1 MDKLTQDAEKLII
14 EINDAISDMLN
25 DDLDIEKIDD
35 DIDLFFYDLDSYATD
50 YEAIKNAFSYPNGK
64 CPCKL
69 SITLIFQR
77 LALIDLFYGTNI
89 VRMRQFGLDD
99 LAKEIWSLCYVGN
112 GNHSDKELANKLVAF
127 TNKYTSS
134 YIKANKNSNAPI
146 EKAFIGHY
154 GLTSFSNNQ
163 ITHPEAPSILSKYF
177 FFLMQQN
184 MPNNIGFPI
193 YDSIVCKYAPKI
205 ANKLGIKS
213 YGCKSDIG
221 IYTYM
226 LYQIIKVLESKNPQ
240 LWNQRNTRR
249 TKFALFDHFLW
260 RVGKAKD
267 KSYSLLLTRQE
278 YVNYITKSILPQR
291 IIQWQNINF

>member
-1 MDKLTQDAEKLII
+1 MNNLTQEAEDLII

-35 DIDLFFYDLDSYATD
+35 DINLLSHELDSYATD
-50 YEAIKNAFSYPNGK
+50 YVAIKNAFSYPNAK
-64 CPCKL
+64 CPRNL
-69 SITLIFQR
+69 SITLIIQR

-89 VRMRQFGLDD
+89 VRMRQVGLDD
-99 LAKEIWSLCYVGN
+99 LALEIWNLCDDGN
-112 GNHSDKELANKLVAF
+112 GNHSDKELVDKLVAF

-134 YIKANKNSNAPI
+134 PIKANKNSNAPI
-146 EKAFIGHY
+146 EKAFMGHY
-154 GLTSFSNNQ
+154 GMTSFDGKTINR
-163 ITHPEAPSILSKYF
+163 PEAPSILSKYF

-193 YDSIVCKYAPKI
+193 YDSIVCKYAPEI

-226 LYQIIKVLESKNPQ
+226 LYQIIKLLESKNPQ
-240 LWNQRNTRR
+240 LWNQQNTRR

-260 RVGKAKD
+260 RVGKAKE
-267 KSYSLLLTRQE
+267 KSFSLLLTRQE
-278 YVNYITKSILPQR
+278 YIDYITKKILPQR
-291 IIQWQNINF
+291 IIRWQKINF